1 MGLISIAEG
10 WGLSVVPQS
19 FRRTNV
25 LLPLAKQTHFWG
37 LMCHTSPQSKRTA
50 LPMWLAYSEF
60 WLERFLSLLYSLSTI
75 EIKMSIFLLKV

>member
-1 MGLISIAEG
+1 MGLECGVSE
-10 WGLSVVPQS
+10 LSQ
-19 FRRTNV
+19 TNV

-50 LPMWLAYSEF
+50 LPMWLAHPEF